1 MMFVL
6 LKVVGEWRFSLIH
19 CDILLTLDVMMCTA
33 SILNLCAIS
42 IDRWIPPLTLFFSV
56 LALNFSFL
64 WTFNSRLT
72 IFLSCL
78 TIYRSKT
85 PFQQEEKFKI
95 NDCSL
100 IYPWLS
106 KKKSTST
113 KNTHASSKNFK
124 QVIHHPAVGQQS
136 RRPADRHHQFVFQ

>member
-1 MMFVL
+1 MFVL

-42 IDRWIPPLTLFFSV
+42 IDRWIPPLTLFFSI
-56 LALNFSFL
+56 LALYSFFL
-64 WTFNSRLT
+64 WTFNSSLT

-85 PFQQEEKFKI
+85 PFQQEKFKI
-95 NDCSL
+95 NDWSF
-100 IYPWLS
+100 IEQ
-106 KKKSTST
+106 KKKKKVTAL
-113 KNTHASSKNFK
+113 KQNTHASSKNFK
-124 QVIHHPAVGQQS
+124 QVIHHPAVGQQG